1 MDKRLIAC
9 ALTLASLGVAPAANA
24 DQKAVQQAEEQL
36 KAFEKRSGPNH
47 AHYGAE
53 LYSMATVYQR
63 NGERKK
69 ADAMFRRVMELER
82 KRGYNYLVGTMNSWA
97 TDFLIPQF
105 NDSLPRGSSREE
117 TEQFMLREK
126 EAHKQDLKRAIEV
139 LKEAKGYASQ
149 VAIND
154 RNRYAP
160 SLSLITYLDKA
171 GGEAEEKAL
180 LNQIHKD
187 STAAGTAE
195 ARRNL
200 AMTLDTL
207 ADRHRVKPGELQT
220 AIRLKEEALV
230 QWNKLPKK
238 DAFRLRALR
247 QSVSWFQL
255 VKREDLAEKQT
266 RVLSAL
272 LGTTDRDK
280 LFPPIRECLAC
291 GRG

>member
-9 ALTLASLGVAPAANA
+9 ALTLASLGAAPGASA
-24 DQKAVQQAEEQL
+24 DQRDVQKAEEQL
-36 KAFEKRSGPNH
+36 KAFEKRSGVNH
-47 AHYGAE
+47 EHYGAE
-53 LYSMATVYQR
+53 LYRMATVYQR
-63 NGERKK
+63 NGDRKK
-69 ADAMFRRVMELER
+69 ADTIFRRVMELER

-97 TDFLIPQF
+97 IDFLIPQF
-105 NDSLPRGSSREE
+105 NDGLPRGSSREE
-117 TEQFMLREK
+117 TERFLVREK
-126 EAHKQDLKRAIEV
+126 EAHKQDQKRAIEV
-139 LKEAKGYASQ
+139 LKEAKGYALR

-160 SLSLITYLDKA
+160 SLSLISYLDKA
-171 GGEAEEKAL
+171 GAEAEEKAL
-180 LNQIHKD
+180 LTQIRKD
-187 STAAGTAE
+187 SASAGTAE

-207 ADRHRVKPGELQT
+207 ADRHRIKPGELET

-230 QWNKLPKK
+230 QWNKLPSK

-255 VKREDLAEKQT
+255 VKREDLAQKQT
-266 RVLSAL
+266 KVLSAL

>member
-9 ALTLASLGVAPAANA
+9 ALTLASLSAVPNANA
-24 DQKAVQQAEEQL
+24 DQKAVQQAEERL
-36 KAFEKRSGPNH
+36 KAFEKRSGTDH

-53 LYSMATVYQR
+53 LYSMASVYQR

-97 TDFLIPQF
+97 VNYLIPQF
-105 NDSLPRGSSREE
+105 NDNLPYGSSREE
-117 TEQFMLREK
+117 TEKLILQERK
-126 EAHKQDLKRAIEV
+126 AHEQDLKRAIEV
-139 LKEAKGYASQ
+139 LKEAKGYASH
-149 VAIND
+149 VSINY

-171 GGEAEEKAL
+171 GAEAEEKAL
-180 LNQIHKD
+180 LSQIRKD
-187 STAAGTAE
+187 SSVAGTVE

-207 ADRHRVKPGELQT
+207 VDRHRVKPGELET
-220 AIRLKEEALV
+220 AIRLKEEALA
-230 QWNKLPKK
+230 QWNKLPNK
-238 DAFRLRALR
+238 DPYRIRAVR
-247 QSVSWFQL
+247 QSVTWFQL
-255 VKREDLAEKQT
+255 VKREDLAKKQT
-266 RVLSAL
+266 AVLSAL
-272 LGTTDRDK
+272 LGTTDKDK
-280 LFPPIRECLAC
+280 LFPPVRQCLAC